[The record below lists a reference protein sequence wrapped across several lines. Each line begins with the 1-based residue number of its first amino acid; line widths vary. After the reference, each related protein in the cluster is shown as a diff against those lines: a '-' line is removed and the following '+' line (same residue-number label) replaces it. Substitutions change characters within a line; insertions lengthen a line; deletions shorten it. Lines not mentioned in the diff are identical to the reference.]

1 LPLLRGTSISH
12 AGFTVRVSRD
22 REQRFHR
29 IVSSDFRGS

>member
-1 LPLLRGTSISH
+1 VSSWRPSL
-12 AGFTVRVSRD
+12 RVSRD